1 MLLSHVVDVMFDCI
15 GFITI
20 QVCCRECMV
29 MRCLHVSSYIW
40 AILFCIWILFVL
52 VLMFFQGLHSC
63 VEIFMRGMF
72 RGGGIC
78 WGLYFGFTSHFQLWC
93 FHILY
98 VVFGYSMWVL
108 CLCCVEWLLGHYREI
123 IIFVEVFLVYIVPF
137 GSIHWHRYTCWFF
150 LNFVFIYGWF
160 CAMV

>member
-1 MLLSHVVDVMFDCI
+1 MVDVMFDCI

-72 RGGGIC
+72 RGRGYVGVFIL
-78 WGLYFGFTSHFQLWC
+78 GLR
-93 FHILY
+93 
-98 VVFGYSMWVL
+98 V
-108 CLCCVEWLLGHYREI
+108 
-123 IIFVEVFLVYIVPF
+123 IFNYD
-137 GSIHWHRYTCWFF
+137 
-150 LNFVFIYGWF
+150 VFIYCMLFLGIV
-160 CAMV
+160 CEYYVCVVLNDY